1 MASFIIHLL
10 TLAQFNTAQILTNG
24 GFEAGLGSWS
34 SHVSGTGSAIFV
46 KVATNVHSG
55 TNALLVTVSNAG
67 TVSNS
72 VQIVAVRSRPAV
84 LTLMF

>member
-1 MASFIIHLL
+1 
-10 TLAQFNTAQILTNG
+10 
-24 GFEAGLGSWS
+24 
-34 SHVSGTGSAIFV
+34 
-46 KVATNVHSG
+46 VATNVHSG